1 MKNIIKHIYIIGI
14 IYALVV
20 LSIFPKWTVDDA
32 YISYRYADN
41 LANHSELTWN
51 VGEDP
56 IEGYTGIAMP
66 VIMSIFIKLGL
77 SPIIVGKVIG
87 VVFFLLGG
95 LILRSIFRL
104 LKIQGLA
111 CSIPLILYFAAP
123 FMFVHALS
131 GMETILFSTII
142 VICVY
147 LLFISITSEK
157 HKGLW
162 EIALFVLLLLTSLVR
177 PEGVV
182 LALTTIAGLVFI
194 KLKYSR
200 RDFLPFA
207 LRMMLVYII
216 PGLVYFLW
224 RWHYYGQFLPN
235 TFYVKSSPDLF
246 DKFSILKLA
255 FFSVLF
261 LFIPAVG
268 CFLLNA
274 SNFKRKWAELKEW
287 RGISPVNS
295 QLIIACLSVIV
306 FVGLV
311 LFQYMRSRL
320 LMNFEYRF
328 YMPFFP
334 LFLIFI
340 GIFLR
345 TGITSH
351 KGLRKIKP
359 GLYLFIGIVLIFLF
373 AVQSI
378 IYYKELNKYIFLKA
392 GYKKMIEDEHIP
404 AGKFLRENVPP
415 SEWSIVIHDIG
426 AIPYYSG
433 LKTVDFSRLNN
444 EELAK
449 GGMSKKEII
458 DYFYSFNAGAVVI
471 TSYKP
476 NEVYQ
481 PWIYGDEAAA
491 ITADPRFER
500 YELVKKYK
508 ADVSPDHPAYNYFEF
523 VYLRKDLCE
532 DFGS

>member
-14 IYALVV
+14 IYALAA
-20 LSIFPKWTVDDA
+20 LATFPKWTVDDA

-111 CSIPLILYFAAP
+111 CSIPLILYFTAP

-147 LLFISITSEK
+147 LLFISITTEE

-200 RDFLPFA
+200 REFPPFT
-207 LRMMLVYII
+207 LRVILVYVI
-216 PGLVYFLW
+216 PGLIYFIW

-246 DKFSILKLA
+246 DKFSVLKLA

-268 CFLLNA
+268 CLILNA
-274 SNFKRKWAELKEW
+274 SNIKKVRAEIREW
-287 RGISPVNS
+287 IGKSRVNPQLVIAFIS
-295 QLIIACLSVIV
+295 IIV

-311 LFQYMRSRL
+311 LLQYMRSRL

-328 YMPFFP
+328 YSPFFP
-334 LFLIFI
+334 IFLIFA
-340 GIFLR
+340 GILLHR
-345 TGITSH
+345 GISAY
-351 KGLRKIKP
+351 KSVRRIKP
-359 GLYLFIGIVLIFLF
+359 VSFRFIGMILVLLLIL
-373 AVQSI
+373 QSS
-378 IYYKELNKYIFLKA
+378 IYYKELKKYIFLKA
-392 GYKKMIEDEHIP
+392 GYKRMIEDEHIP
-404 AGKFLRENVPP
+404 AGEFLRENVPP

-444 EELAK
+444 EELAR

-476 NEVYQ
+476 DEVHQ